1 MIDAVAL
8 SRLIQIA
15 LDEDVGAGDVTSD
28 LTLDPQSESE
38 GIILAREAGIMAG
51 MPAVD
56 QVYFQVD
63 PNVGVTPSVEEG
75 EAFTAGEVV
84 ATISGPTHS
93 ILIGERL
100 ALNLLQRLCGVAT
113 ETSRFVKAVAGT
125 EVTILDTRKTT
136 PGMRDL
142 EKYAVRQGGGA
153 NHRMGL
159 YDGILIKENHVQAAG
174 GVAEALERVRRGL
187 AGRGSR
193 FLIVAEV
200 GDEAQAREAVDAGA
214 DRLLLDN
221 MDPATMAKIVKWVHD
236 ADRPDIEL
244 EASGGMNLDNV
255 RTVAETG
262 VDYISVGALTHSVR
276 SIDLSLLL
284 H

>member
-8 SRLIQIA
+8 GRLIQIA
-15 LDEDVGAGDVTSD
+15 LEEDVGSGDVTSD

-38 GIILAREAGIMAG
+38 GIILAREGGIMAG
-51 MPAVD
+51 LPAVD
-56 QVYFQVD
+56 QVFFQVD
-63 PNVGVTPSVEEG
+63 PNVVVTPGVDEG
-75 EAFTAGEVV
+75 EEFNAGGIV
-84 ATISGPTHS
+84 ANIAGPTRS
-93 ILIGERL
+93 ILVGERV

-113 ETSRFVKAVAGT
+113 ETSRYVKMVAGT
-125 EVTILDTRKTT
+125 GVTILDTRKTT

-159 YDGILIKENHVQAAG
+159 YDGILIKENHAQASG
-174 GVAEALERVRRGL
+174 GISEALDRVHRGL
-187 AGRGSR
+187 AETDSR
-193 FLIVAEV
+193 YLIVAEV
-200 GDEAQAREAVDAGA
+200 GDDAQAREAVAAGA

-221 MDPATMAKIVKWVHD
+221 MDPVAMAKIVKWIRD
-236 ADRPDIEL
+236 SDRPDVEL

-255 RTVAETG
+255 KTVAETG
-262 VDYISVGALTHSVR
+262 VDYISVGALTHSVK

-284 H
+284 R

>member
-15 LDEDVGAGDVTSD
+15 LDEDVGTGDVTSD
-28 LTLDPQSESE
+28 LTLDPQSESK

-51 MPAVD
+51 LPAVD

-84 ATISGPTHS
+84 ATISGPTRS

-113 ETSRFVKAVAGT
+113 ETSRFVKAVTGT
-125 EVTILDTRKTT
+125 GVTILDTRKTT

-159 YDGILIKENHVQAAG
+159 YDGILIKENHVQAVG

-187 AGRGSR
+187 AERDSR

-221 MDPATMAKIVKWVHD
+221 MDPATMAKIVKWIRN
-236 ADRPDIEL
+236 ADRPDVEL